1 MRPTLRVPGLRVPAL
16 RALRG
21 IELLVRRRVDGP
33 LHGDHRS
40 LFRGLG
46 SEPGE
51 ARVYEPGDDVRRLDW
66 TVTARTTVPHVRDA
80 VADRDLDV
88 TILLDRS
95 GSMSFGTIGRTKRDL
110 ALEALAAVGWLSVRG
125 SGRLGVLDLSG
136 GRDRWWHVRASRE
149 HLAAVLSELSA
160 VPAADE
166 PGDLADALTR
176 LHALARRR
184 GLVVVI
190 SDFIGP
196 ADWVRPLRVLASRHD
211 VLAIEIVDPR
221 ELSLPDVGPIVVR
234 DAETGTR
241 RHVDTARP
249 DVRARYATAA
259 EARRSALATTLR
271 GAGVDHLALR
281 TDADPVAGIG
291 RFLLTRRRAAGSPI
305 HRSRSA
311 A

>member
-1 MRPTLRVPGLRVPAL
+1 MTAGLRDPAL

-21 IELLVRRRVDGP
+21 IELLVRRRVEGP

-40 LFRGLG
+40 LVRGLG

-88 TILLDRS
+88 SVLLDRS

-110 ALEALAAVGWLSVRG
+110 AVEALAAVGWLAIRG
-125 SGRLGVLDLSG
+125 SGRFGVLDLNAG
-136 GRDRWWHVRASRE
+136 QERWWHVRASRDRLTRLLGE
-149 HLAAVLSELSA
+149 LARVEASDR
-160 VPAADE
+160 PA
-166 PGDLADALTR
+166 DLADGLTR
-176 LHALARRR
+176 LDALARRR

-190 SDFIGP
+190 SDFLAPEGWI
-196 ADWVRPLRVLASRHD
+196 RPLRVLAARHD

-221 ELSLPDVGPIVVR
+221 ELELPDVGPLVVR
-234 DAETGTR
+234 DAETGRR

-249 DVRARYATAA
+249 DVRARYAAAASNRRDATATA
-259 EARRSALATTLR
+259 LRST
-271 GAGVDHLALR
+271 GAGHVVLR
-281 TDADPVAGIG
+281 TDRDPVAEIG
-291 RFLLTRRRAAGSPI
+291 RFLLARRRAAGAPLR
-305 HRSRSA
+305 RSGA
-311 A
+311 AA